1 MIDKENV
8 NVFVGI
14 NQIGIDG
21 VLDRE
26 LYRTCGGEKI
36 IAPKTKRWK
45 RWQNKIRNDNIK
57 KLKN

>member
-1 MIDKENV
+1 LIDKENV

-36 IAPKTKRWK
+36 IAPKTKR
-45 RWQNKIRNDNIK
+45 
-57 KLKN
+57 